1 MSTILFSHPSCLD
14 HDTGWGHPEC
24 ADRLRAVMRA
34 LEAEDFHYLE
44 RVEAPAATREQ
55 LTRVHTPDYV
65 DWVLAKVPTATGHQ
79 AVHLDADT
87 IVSAG
92 SGQAALHAAGAV
104 VAAVDAVLTG
114 AARSAFCAVRPPG
127 HHAEPDHAMGFCI
140 FNNVAVGA
148 QHARAVHG
156 LSRVAVVDFDV
167 HHGNGTQA
175 AFQGDPDLFY
185 ASTHQAPLYPGT
197 GAVGET
203 GCADNILNA
212 PLPPGADGPAFRRA
226 FAEHILPALDRFAPE
241 LILISAGFDGHA
253 LDPLANLRLIEA
265 DYRWVTAELAALSRR
280 HCKGGLV
287 STLEGGYD
295 LYALASSVAAH
306 VATLM
311 VH

>member
-14 HDTGWGHPEC
+14 HNTGWGHPEC
-24 ADRLRAVMRA
+24 ADRLRAVLRA

-44 RVEAPAATREQ
+44 RAEAPLVTREQ
-55 LTRVHTPDYV
+55 LIRVHAPEYV
-65 DWVLAKVPTATGHQ
+65 DWVLAKVPPDSAHHP
-79 AVHLDADT
+79 VHLDADT

-114 AARSAFCAVRPPG
+114 QARSAFCAIRPPG
-127 HHAEPDHAMGFCI
+127 HHAEPDRAMGFCL

-156 LSRVAVVDFDV
+156 LKRIAVVDFDV

-175 AFQGDPDLFY
+175 AFQDDADLFY
-185 ASTHQAPLYPGT
+185 ASSHQSELYPGT
-197 GAVGET
+197 GEADET
-203 GCADNILNA
+203 GCADNILNT

-226 FAEHILPALDRFAPE
+226 YAEHILPALDRFAPE
-241 LILISAGFDGHA
+241 LIMVSAGFDAHA
-253 LDPLANLRLIEA
+253 LDPLANMRLTEQ
-265 DYRWVTAELAALSRR
+265 DYRWVTQELCTLARR
-280 HCKGGLV
+280 HSRAGLV
-287 STLEGGYD
+287 SSLEGGYD

-306 VATLM
+306 VSTLM
-311 VH
+311 VN